1 MSESRLADKIHHIY
15 RNEKPLG
22 QYDMIIITIVH
33 LDFPFVLYM
42 AKNIERFV
50 KGSFIWIIHAN
61 GYSMNENDL
70 PSWAWLTRTVI
81 TTKHPTTTLLHA
93 MTKCIEF
100 GIQNV
105 QFTNCMFVSAG
116 SVFFR
121 DFNVPKEEH
130 ICASSHED
138 IFFPN
143 NQFTYSYP
151 IPIEHLG
158 KCSEYLIKQGGIHY
172 NGWQYKNYFPYGMD
186 LDNDIQDIIKKRG
199 NIQYIKGSHVPGQIF
214 TYTVCEMLVQD
225 MNEYFIKDNVIN
237 LM

>member
-143 NQFTYSYP
+143 NQFT
-151 IPIEHLG
+151 
-158 KCSEYLIKQGGIHY
+158 
-172 NGWQYKNYFPYGMD
+172 
-186 LDNDIQDIIKKRG
+186 
-199 NIQYIKGSHVPGQIF
+199 
-214 TYTVCEMLVQD
+214 
-225 MNEYFIKDNVIN
+225 
-237 LM
+237 